1 LHREHFPT
9 EDAGSAAKLN
19 PDVGWGL
26 GGGPG
31 PRGSGWLGG
40 LLGLGTMLRGN
51 TVVFRARRFP
61 SLVGRAGSIVLWPNQ
76 QQQADDACQYRLV

>member
-1 LHREHFPT
+1 MHREHFPT

-26 GGGPG
+26 GG
-31 PRGSGWLGG
+31 
-40 LLGLGTMLRGN
+40 
-51 TVVFRARRFP
+51 VFRARRFP

-76 QQQADDACQYRLV
+76 QQQQADDACQYRLV

>member
-1 LHREHFPT
+1 MHSEHFPT
-9 EDAGSAAKLN
+9 DEAGSAAKLN

-40 LLGLGTMLRGN
+40 LRCLGAMQRGKHCCAPGARLPRLLG
-51 TVVFRARRFP
+51 RAGSRA
-61 SLVGRAGSIVLWPNQ
+61 VGRAGSRAGSIVLWPNQ
-76 QQQADDACQYRLV
+76 